1 MPSRPSTRQKSA
13 TMELEGSAVKT
24 MEPDTLNNM
33 KPEGLNSSIAQK

>member
-1 MPSRPSTRQKSA
+1 
-13 TMELEGSAVKT
+13 MELEGSAVKT